1 MDGDV
6 SYYQQ
11 TSFCGKE
18 RCKKCLKGKGV
29 GHGPYWYA
37 YQTINGRIKRTYIGR
52 TLPVEALPFVETKPD
67 PLLVAEQ
74 RPSTVTLPTG
84 RFHRTPLVGRESE
97 RETLYSLLY
106 KVEQLC
112 DGTVS
117 TQKHTDLPLD
127 TQRTS
132 QCTVLLGEPGIGK
145 TRLAEELGRD
155 AQARGWTVLWGR
167 AYSQESG
174 IPYRIWTDILR
185 KALESEITPALLKKK
200 VGGTST
206 TLAQVLP
213 PTSHLP
219 LGVDPT
225 QPFLGFTVEED
236 VMNWSLQTILPGL
249 WVAQRGRTARTPV
262 EPEQEQLRLRE
273 AVRNL
278 LTTIAKKK
286 PVLVVLDDLQWT
298 DGNSCE
304 LFSYLARHVYGIP
317 ILLLATC
324 RATERQPSLVKLME
338 HMQREHTV
346 TALQLNPLTP
356 DEIAQLIGPLAP
368 PDVERIL
375 VQAGGNPFFAEE
387 LARTRPP
394 RLPDSIS
401 AALESRMNS
410 LSEECRNMLRSASVL
425 GNSFEFSLIHE
436 LETKQN
442 GAKNDED
449 TLFDLLEEAMTAG
462 VLTEEG
468 SGVHIAYSFWHPLM
482 VTHLY
487 DNISG
492 TRRKQIHRRVAD
504 ILLRTHRGH
513 EAEVAPTIAHHLQYG
528 GADPVHVAHYAEV
541 AGNRA
546 YLLLAYSEAERYYQ
560 LALEKAKEAT
570 RQGSTKVALMNAPAH
585 LAPLTE
591 RLAESIMVQGRFLD
605 ARLCLERVY
614 ELRLEELGGEEPNKR
629 EAQMLALL
637 WGEIGRTWLY
647 LGQSERSQEYY
658 NRGEELLQKAEV
670 VTGFACA
677 RMRTLQGGA
686 LAQQGQQAEALRVVK
701 QALQLFQDA
710 NMPNRVLPYKPQAG
724 IPLTRIQRTL
734 NGDLNDLG
742 RMYMSLGT
750 IYNNMGQLND
760 ALTHLSAALALFEER
775 EQKREVANASC
786 NIGYISLKKGEYITA
801 QRAFERS
808 LAIAEYIGDGPISS
822 VVCSNFGELAA
833 CRGDL
838 VEAGKWYKRALVLA
852 EQFQDR
858 TYISTWNAAL
868 AVVLQAQ
875 GQPTEAGVCIVR
887 AFRVGRGMKSTFCI
901 GNALLALAKL
911 RILQA
916 QQRPQSARLLLN
928 HAACDIARTLALTGL
943 DAETTTKAYLALAHT
958 NLLLGNRAEAHTML
972 EEVVKQ
978 AHGYSLAVIEQQAW
992 DLLDRLNKAK

>member
-1 MDGDV
+1 
-6 SYYQQ
+6 
-11 TSFCGKE
+11 
-18 RCKKCLKGKGV
+18 
-29 GHGPYWYA
+29 
-37 YQTINGRIKRTYIGR
+37 
-52 TLPVEALPFVETKPD
+52 
-67 PLLVAEQ
+67 
-74 RPSTVTLPTG
+74 
-84 RFHRTPLVGRESE
+84 
-97 RETLYSLLY
+97 
-106 KVEQLC
+106 
-112 DGTVS
+112 
-117 TQKHTDLPLD
+117 
-127 TQRTS
+127 
-132 QCTVLLGEPGIGK
+132 
-145 TRLAEELGRD
+145 
-155 AQARGWTVLWGR
+155 
-167 AYSQESG
+167 
-174 IPYRIWTDILR
+174 
-185 KALESEITPALLKKK
+185 
-200 VGGTST
+200 
-206 TLAQVLP
+206 
-213 PTSHLP
+213 
-219 LGVDPT
+219 
-225 QPFLGFTVEED
+225 
-236 VMNWSLQTILPGL
+236 
-249 WVAQRGRTARTPV
+249 
-262 EPEQEQLRLRE
+262 
-273 AVRNL
+273 
-278 LTTIAKKK
+278 
-286 PVLVVLDDLQWT
+286 
-298 DGNSCE
+298 
-304 LFSYLARHVYGIP
+304 
-317 ILLLATC
+317 
-324 RATERQPSLVKLME
+324 
-338 HMQREHTV
+338 
-346 TALQLNPLTP
+346 
-356 DEIAQLIGPLAP
+356 
-368 PDVERIL
+368 
-375 VQAGGNPFFAEE
+375 
-387 LARTRPP
+387 
-394 RLPDSIS
+394 
-401 AALESRMNS
+401 
-410 LSEECRNMLRSASVL
+410 
-425 GNSFEFSLIHE
+425 
-436 LETKQN
+436 
-442 GAKNDED
+442 
-449 TLFDLLEEAMTAG
+449 
-462 VLTEEG
+462 
-468 SGVHIAYSFWHPLM
+468 
-482 VTHLY
+482 
-487 DNISG
+487 
-492 TRRKQIHRRVAD
+492 
-504 ILLRTHRGH
+504 
-513 EAEVAPTIAHHLQYG
+513 
-528 GADPVHVAHYAEV
+528 
-541 AGNRA
+541 
-546 YLLLAYSEAERYYQ
+546 
-560 LALEKAKEAT
+560 
-570 RQGSTKVALMNAPAH
+570 
-585 LAPLTE
+585 
-591 RLAESIMVQGRFLD
+591 MVQGRFLD

-928 HAACDIARTLALTGL
+928 HAARDIARTLALTGL